1 MSYEWTTHILRGEG
15 LQDFRN
21 LEVWKRSHSLTLEL
35 YRVTSKFPSNELYGM
50 TSQIRRAA
58 ASVPANIAE
67 GCGRYGNAE
76 LTRFL
81 RIAIGSSS
89 ELEYHVLL
97 AYDLGYIGKEEYEE
111 LTVRVVEVRRML
123 IGLSNRTRT
132 DR

>member
-1 MSYEWTTHILRGEG
+1 M
-15 LQDFRN
+15 QDFRN
-21 LEVWKRSHSLTLEL
+21 LEVWRKGHSLTLEI
-35 YRVTSKFPSNELYGM
+35 YRITGRFPSHELYGM

-58 ASVPANIAE
+58 SSIPANIAE

-89 ELEYHVLL
+89 ELEYHILL
-97 AYDLGYIGKEEYEE
+97 AHDLNYIDKQEYDE
-111 LTVRVVEVRRML
+111 LSKRVIEVRRML

-132 DR
+132 NR

>member
-1 MSYEWTTHILRGEG
+1 M
-15 LQDFRN
+15 QDFRS
-21 LEVWKRSHSLTLEL
+21 LEVWRKSHRLTLEL
-35 YRVTSKFPSNELYGM
+35 YRVTSRFPNSELYGL

-89 ELEYHVLL
+89 ELEYHILL
-97 AYDLGYIGKEEYEE
+97 AHDLNYIDKQEHDE
-111 LTVRVVEVRRML
+111 LSKRVIEVRRML

-132 DR
+132 N

>member
-1 MSYEWTTHILRGEG
+1 M
-15 LQDFRN
+15 QDFKS
-21 LEVWKRSHSLTLEL
+21 LEVWKRSHNLTLEL
-35 YRVTSKFPSNELYGM
+35 YRITGNFPSSELNGL
-50 TSQIRRAA
+50 TSQIRRAS
-58 ASVPANIAE
+58 ASIPANIAE

-89 ELEYHVLL
+89 ELEYHILL
-97 AYDLGYIGKEEYEE
+97 AHDLSYIDKEVHDEFSH
-111 LTVRVVEVRRML
+111 RIIEVRRML